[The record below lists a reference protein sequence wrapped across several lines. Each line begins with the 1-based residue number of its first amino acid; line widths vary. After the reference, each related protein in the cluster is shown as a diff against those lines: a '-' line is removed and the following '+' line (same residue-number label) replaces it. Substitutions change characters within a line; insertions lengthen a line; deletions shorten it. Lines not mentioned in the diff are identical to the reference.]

1 MPPLTG
7 LSKDEIE
14 KLVKEKVASYHS
26 APANFHCSLN
36 KKNKDENCPLHGKN
50 KRNFNMVCNTIHE
63 DAEKNKSETA
73 DFPKGMF
80 CL

>member
-14 KLVKEKVASYHS
+14 KLVKERVATYHS

-36 KKNKDENCPLHGKN
+36 KKSKDESCPLHGKN
-50 KRNFNMVCNTIHE
+50 KRNPNVIHE
-63 DAEKNKSETA
+63 EPEKSKNETT
-73 DFPKGMF
+73 DHPKGTNRS
-80 CL
+80 